1 MTLRTPHQ
9 DARLSSEQIEV
20 IRDALTACSQLLY
33 WAARHGDRQFRA
45 ALEAAARAAADG
57 RTPGHLRYDVS
68 LAIDY
73 LDFAPA
79 ARTPA
84 RRKR

>member
-1 MTLRTPHQ
+1 MTLRAPHQ
-9 DARLSSEQIEV
+9 DAVLSSEEIEV
-20 IRDALTACSQLLY
+20 IRSALTACSQLLY

-45 ALEAAARAAADG
+45 ALDEAARAAAG
-57 RTPGHLRYDVS
+57 GHTAGHLRYDVS

-79 ARTPA
+79 TRTPA
-84 RRKR
+84 GRKR